1 MRNSMRNIGSIF
13 LRDLRKLSHSTAA
26 LVVLIGLLV
35 TPAMYAWY
43 NIGGSWDPY
52 ENTSRLRVAAASE
65 DAGYQGELINAQI
78 NLGDEF
84 LTALHENEDL
94 DWVFTDGEDAREGV
108 KSGAYY
114 AAVIVPED
122 FSRDMMS
129 LFSDEAEHPEL
140 LYYSNA
146 KRNAIAPRITDTGAE
161 TVRRELGE
169 SFVETLSVTALDA
182 VKTAAEAAADIGGG
196 ELTETLAERLEAMA
210 SDLETA
216 EGTLAA
222 FENLAGA
229 SETMLVSAA
238 GFLEDTRSRADG
250 DFDLLDGL
258 DGSLRELGGAMD
270 GTADSLSAALKA
282 GGENCRQMARIVRD
296 AAAAAGSSE
305 SAAEIKETLAELGGQ
320 LQTVID
326 GYSGAAEQ
334 LEAAAGQLS
343 AQGIDVG
350 LESVVSDLNA
360 TVILMQTLQDALL
373 QGEASLGQLTAD
385 AAEAQAKLDALL
397 AQGEESMAA
406 VQIEYEQQVKGR
418 LEELAAS
425 VSEADAQADRLLQSM
440 DAGVDGIRTLTDG
453 TASDLTSLQNTLSV
467 SRSLLSRASGTLSD
481 LAGRLRE
488 EKESGRYAVLEAL
501 LEEDA
506 GLTGAFLASPVR
518 LSRESV
524 YPVENYGSAMA
535 PFYTTL
541 SLWVGAVVLAAM
553 LSVSVT
559 ERELE
564 GLRGVTETQKYFGR
578 YLLFLL
584 LGLLQA
590 LFICLGDLYFLEIQC
605 LHPAL
610 FVLAGCL
617 SSVVYGSLVYTLSL
631 SFGDIGKALSVIL
644 MVLQVAGAG
653 GNFPIETA
661 PEAFQSLY
669 QALPFVHSMN
679 AMRECVAGLYGD
691 FYWTELGLLALYL
704 LPSLALGVVLRRPV
718 IRLNARFHER
728 LESTHLM

>member
-1 MRNSMRNIGSIF
+1 MRNIGSIF
-13 LRDLRKLSHSTAA
+13 LRDLRKLSRSTAA

-78 NLGDEF
+78 NLGDEL

-182 VKTAAEAAADIGGG
+182 VKTAAEAAEDIGGE

-282 GGENCRQMARIVRD
+282 GVENCRQMARIVRD

-553 LSVSVT
+553 LSVSVA

-584 LGLLQA
+584 L
-590 LFICLGDLYFLEIQC
+590 
-605 LHPAL
+605 
-610 FVLAGCL
+610 
-617 SSVVYGSLVYTLSL
+617 
-631 SFGDIGKALSVIL
+631 
-644 MVLQVAGAG
+644 
-653 GNFPIETA
+653 
-661 PEAFQSLY
+661 
-669 QALPFVHSMN
+669 
-679 AMRECVAGLYGD
+679 
-691 FYWTELGLLALYL
+691 
-704 LPSLALGVVLRRPV
+704 
-718 IRLNARFHER
+718 
-728 LESTHLM
+728 

>member
-13 LRDLRKLSHSTAA
+13 LRDLRKLSRSTAA

-182 VKTAAEAAADIGGG
+182 VKTAAEAAEDIGGE

-229 SETMLVSAA
+229 SETMLASTA

-270 GTADSLSAALKA
+270 GTADSLSAALKT
-282 GGENCRQMARIVRD
+282 GGESCRQMARIVRD
-296 AAAAAGSSE
+296 AADAAGSSE

-397 AQGEESMAA
+397 AQGEESMEA

-425 VSEADAQADRLLQSM
+425 LSEADAQADRLLQSM

-453 TASDLTSLQNTLSV
+453 TASDLTVLQNTLSV

-564 GLRGVTETQKYFGR
+564 E
-578 YLLFLL
+578 LL
-584 LGLLQA
+584 
-590 LFICLGDLYFLEIQC
+590 
-605 LHPAL
+605 
-610 FVLAGCL
+610 
-617 SSVVYGSLVYTLSL
+617 
-631 SFGDIGKALSVIL
+631 
-644 MVLQVAGAG
+644 
-653 GNFPIETA
+653 
-661 PEAFQSLY
+661 
-669 QALPFVHSMN
+669 
-679 AMRECVAGLYGD
+679 
-691 FYWTELGLLALYL
+691 ELTRD
-704 LPSLALGVVLRRPV
+704 SRD
-718 IRLNARFHER
+718 
-728 LESTHLM
+728 

>member
-13 LRDLRKLSHSTAA
+13 LRDLRKLSRSTAA
-26 LVVLIGLLV
+26 LVVVIGLLV

-65 DAGYQGELINAQI
+65 DTGYQGELINAQI
-78 NLGDEF
+78 NLGDEL

-182 VKTAAEAAADIGGG
+182 VKTAAEAAEDIGGE

-229 SETMLVSAA
+229 SETMLASTA
-238 GFLEDTRSRADG
+238 GFLEDTRSRANG
-250 DFDLLDGL
+250 DFDLLNGL

-270 GTADSLSAALKA
+270 GTAGSLSAALKA
-282 GGENCRQMARIVRD
+282 GGESCRQMARIVRD

-305 SAAEIKETLAELGGQ
+305 SAAEIQERLAELGGQ

-373 QGEASLGQLTAD
+373 QGKASLGQLTAD
-385 AAEAQAKLDALL
+385 AAEAQAELDALL
-397 AQGEESMAA
+397 VQGEESMEA

-453 TASDLTSLQNTLSV
+453 TASDLTALQDTLSV

-488 EKESGRYAVLEAL
+488 EKESGRYAALEAL
-501 LEEDA
+501 LEEDES
-506 GLTGAFLASPVR
+506 LTGAFLASPVR

-559 ERELE
+559 ERELK

-590 LFICLGDLYFLEIQC
+590 LLICLGDLYFLEIQC

>member
-1 MRNSMRNIGSIF
+1 MVIE
-13 LRDLRKLSHSTAA
+13 LRAA
-26 LVVLIGLLV
+26 AVRLMSEISFWSC
-35 TPAMYAWY
+35 A
-43 NIGGSWDPY
+43 Y

-78 NLGDEF
+78 NLGDEL

-182 VKTAAEAAADIGGG
+182 VKTAAEAAEDIGGE

-229 SETMLVSAA
+229 SKTMLASTA

-282 GGENCRQMARIVRD
+282 GGESCRQMARIVRD
-296 AAAAAGSSE
+296 AADAAGSSE
-305 SAAEIKETLAELGGQ
+305 NAAEIKETLAELGGQ

-350 LESVVSDLNA
+350 LESVVSDLNV

-397 AQGEESMAA
+397 AQGEESMEA

-653 GNFPIETA
+653 GNFPIGTA

-691 FYWTELGLLALYL
+691 FHWTELGGLALYL

>member
-13 LRDLRKLSHSTAA
+13 LRDLRKLSRSTAA

-182 VKTAAEAAADIGGG
+182 VKTAAEAAEDIGGE

-229 SETMLVSAA
+229 SETMLASTA

-270 GTADSLSAALKA
+270 GTADSLSAALKT
-282 GGENCRQMARIVRD
+282 GGESCRQMARIVRD
-296 AAAAAGSSE
+296 AADAAGSSE

-397 AQGEESMAA
+397 AQGEESMEA

-553 LSVSVT
+553 LSVSVA

-564 GLRGVTETQKYFGR
+564 GLRDVTETQKYFGR

>member
-1 MRNSMRNIGSIF
+1 MRNIGSIF
-13 LRDLRKLSHSTAA
+13 LRDLRKLSRSTAA

-78 NLGDEF
+78 NLGDEL

-182 VKTAAEAAADIGGG
+182 VKTAAEAAEDIGGE

-229 SETMLVSAA
+229 SETMLASTA

-282 GGENCRQMARIVRD
+282 GGENGRQMARIVRD

-559 ERELE
+559 SSSSS
-564 GLRGVTETQKYFGR
+564 
-578 YLLFLL
+578 
-584 LGLLQA
+584 
-590 LFICLGDLYFLEIQC
+590 
-605 LHPAL
+605 PANPAAA
-610 FVLAGCL
+610 V
-617 SSVVYGSLVYTLSL
+617 
-631 SFGDIGKALSVIL
+631 
-644 MVLQVAGAG
+644 
-653 GNFPIETA
+653 
-661 PEAFQSLY
+661 
-669 QALPFVHSMN
+669 
-679 AMRECVAGLYGD
+679 
-691 FYWTELGLLALYL
+691 
-704 LPSLALGVVLRRPV
+704 
-718 IRLNARFHER
+718 
-728 LESTHLM
+728 

>member
-1 MRNSMRNIGSIF
+1 MRNIGSIF
-13 LRDLRKLSHSTAA
+13 LRDLRKLSRSTAA

-182 VKTAAEAAADIGGG
+182 VKTAAEAAEDIGGE

-229 SETMLVSAA
+229 SETMLASTA

-270 GTADSLSAALKA
+270 GTADSLSAALKT
-282 GGENCRQMARIVRD
+282 GGESCRQMARIVRD
-296 AAAAAGSSE
+296 AADAAGSSE

-360 TVILMQTLQDALL
+360 TVIRRQTLQDALL

-406 VQIEYEQQVKGR
+406 VQKEYEQQVKGR

-541 SLWVGAVVLAAM
+541 SLWVGAVVLAGT
-553 LSVSVT
+553 LSGSGT
-559 ERELE
+559 ERERG
-564 GLRGVTETQKYFGR
+564 GLRAATETQKYFGR

>member
-13 LRDLRKLSHSTAA
+13 LRDLRKLSRSTAA

-161 TVRRELGE
+161 TVRRERGG
-169 SFVETLSVTALDA
+169 SFVETLCVTALDA
-182 VKTAAEAAADIGGG
+182 VKTAAEAAEDIGGE

-229 SETMLVSAA
+229 SETMLASTA

-397 AQGEESMAA
+397 AQGEESMAV

-506 GLTGAFLASPVR
+506 GLTGALLASPVR

-661 PEAFQSLY
+661 PETFQRLY

-679 AMRECVAGLYGD
+679 AMRECVAGLYGN
-691 FYWTELGLLALYL
+691 FYWMELGLLALYL

>member
-13 LRDLRKLSHSTAA
+13 LRDLRKLSRSTAA
-26 LVVLIGLLV
+26 LVVVIGLLV

-65 DAGYQGELINAQI
+65 DTGYQGELINAQI
-78 NLGDEF
+78 NLGDEL

-182 VKTAAEAAADIGGG
+182 VKTAAEAAEDIGGE

-229 SETMLVSAA
+229 SETMLASTA
-238 GFLEDTRSRADG
+238 GFLEDTRSRANG
-250 DFDLLDGL
+250 DFDLLNGL

-270 GTADSLSAALKA
+270 GTAGSLSAALKA
-282 GGENCRQMARIVRD
+282 GGESCRQMARIVRD

-373 QGEASLGQLTAD
+373 QGKASLGQLTAD
-385 AAEAQAKLDALL
+385 AAEAQAELDALL
-397 AQGEESMAA
+397 VQGEESMEA

-453 TASDLTSLQNTLSV
+453 TASDLTALQDTLSV

-488 EKESGRYAVLEAL
+488 EKESGRYAALEAL
-501 LEEDA
+501 LEEDES
-506 GLTGAFLASPVR
+506 LTGAFLASPVR

-559 ERELE
+559 ERELK

-590 LFICLGDLYFLEIQC
+590 LLICLGDLYFLEIQC

-669 QALPFVHSMN
+669 QALPFVHSMH

>member
-13 LRDLRKLSHSTAA
+13 LRDLRKLSRSTAA

-182 VKTAAEAAADIGGG
+182 VKTAAEAAEDIGGE

-229 SETMLVSAA
+229 SETMLASTA

-270 GTADSLSAALKA
+270 GTADSLSAALKT
-282 GGENCRQMARIVRD
+282 GEESCRQMARIVRD
-296 AAAAAGSSE
+296 AADAAGSSE

-397 AQGEESMAA
+397 AQGEESMEA

-453 TASDLTSLQNTLSV
+453 TASDLTSLQKTLSV

-524 YPVENYGSAMA
+524 
-535 PFYTTL
+535 
-541 SLWVGAVVLAAM
+541 
-553 LSVSVT
+553 
-559 ERELE
+559 
-564 GLRGVTETQKYFGR
+564 
-578 YLLFLL
+578 
-584 LGLLQA
+584 
-590 LFICLGDLYFLEIQC
+590 
-605 LHPAL
+605 
-610 FVLAGCL
+610 
-617 SSVVYGSLVYTLSL
+617 
-631 SFGDIGKALSVIL
+631 
-644 MVLQVAGAG
+644 
-653 GNFPIETA
+653 
-661 PEAFQSLY
+661 
-669 QALPFVHSMN
+669 
-679 AMRECVAGLYGD
+679 
-691 FYWTELGLLALYL
+691 
-704 LPSLALGVVLRRPV
+704 
-718 IRLNARFHER
+718 
-728 LESTHLM
+728 

>member
-1 MRNSMRNIGSIF
+1 M
-13 LRDLRKLSHSTAA
+13 
-26 LVVLIGLLV
+26 
-35 TPAMYAWY
+35 
-43 NIGGSWDPY
+43 
-52 ENTSRLRVAAASE
+52 
-65 DAGYQGELINAQI
+65 
-78 NLGDEF
+78 
-84 LTALHENEDL
+84 
-94 DWVFTDGEDAREGV
+94 

-182 VKTAAEAAADIGGG
+182 VKTAAEAAEDIGGE

-229 SETMLVSAA
+229 SETMLASTA

-270 GTADSLSAALKA
+270 GTADSLSAALKT
-282 GGENCRQMARIVRD
+282 GGESCRQMARIVRD
-296 AAAAAGSSE
+296 AADAAGSSE